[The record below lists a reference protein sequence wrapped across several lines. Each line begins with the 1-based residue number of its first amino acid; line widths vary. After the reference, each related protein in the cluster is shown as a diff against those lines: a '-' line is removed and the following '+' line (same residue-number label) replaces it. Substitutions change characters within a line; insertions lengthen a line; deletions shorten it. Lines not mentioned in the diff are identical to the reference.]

1 MIDLTDKD
9 LFQLIDFNNE
19 LQRHPVHQ
27 QAGDG
32 VTYELYTN
40 YQRDYQLHIHD
51 KMKDWMYDE
60 EKFKHLELYHLVKE
74 FQGHPLEGVR
84 PQDLN
89 DELIKMATDLL
100 KAIFVKGL
108 SVCPDVIPEYT
119 LVDIMTKDNILF
131 SLIYE
136 GIYLSAFIHDDG
148 KPVLNPHPQL
158 FENIYVGSEG
168 EYLQPILTY
177 RSIAIAQLFNL
188 SMSNVLDELNR
199 IYLDTINRNLN
210 TFMMKKVFNRLFG
223 LWKSFSELLQF
234 VLDNYA
240 LVEQVKDNPVYYTL
254 SFENTGYLT
263 LKDTYSSQIEDLKS
277 FTEEDLE
284 KLKKHSIQVSELT
297 NDFVEY
303 YSFFYNKRELAN

>member
-1 MIDLTDKD
+1 MLDLSDKD
-9 LFQLIDFNNE
+9 LFQFIDFNNE
-19 LQRHPVHQ
+19 LQKRPVYQ
-27 QAGDG
+27 QVENGK
-32 VTYELYTN
+32 TFELYTN
-40 YQRDYQLHIHD
+40 YQRDYPLHIHD
-51 KMKDWMYDE
+51 KMKEWMYDE
-60 EKFKHLELYHLVKE
+60 EKFKHLELYQLVRE
-74 FQGHPLEGVR
+74 YQGQPLEGVR
-84 PQDLN
+84 PTDLN
-89 DELIKMATDLL
+89 DDLIKMGTDLL
-100 KAIFVKGL
+100 RGIFAKGI

-119 LVDIMTKDNILF
+119 VMDIMTKDNILF

-148 KPVLNPHPQL
+148 KHVLNPHPQL

-223 LWKSFSELLQF
+223 LWKTFSELLQF
-234 VLDNYA
+234 VLDDYA
-240 LVEQVKDNPVYYTL
+240 LVEQVKDNPVYFAL
-254 SFENTGYLT
+254 SFENTGYLV

-277 FTEEDLE
+277 FTAEDIE
-284 KLKKHSIQVSELT
+284 KLKKYSIQVSELT